1 MTLSEHASSH
11 FIASDGRS
19 TSTHAH
25 LVQTFRRSDHIFVI
39 AVFKVGGRVVRQ
51 NAPRLSAILHRVVE
65 TNAPS
70 VKIVRIL
77 TKSRVLAH
85 LVVQ

>member
-1 MTLSEHASSH
+1 MLTLSEHASSH

-39 AVFKVGGRVVRQ
+39 AVFKVGGRVVWQ
-51 NAPRLSAILHRVVE
+51 NAPRLSAILHGVVE
-65 TNAPS
+65 TS

-77 TKSRVLAH
+77 A
-85 LVVQ
+85 